1 MKNLLLIQFVSFFML
16 ASCKKETPFLGDEFK
31 PAKETIAEK
40 TDRQSTVA
48 RVSLGKTNL
57 SLISERTF
65 TYDASISTLTDED
78 KVNYTYKEAYFYET
92 SYGSYVLVNYSLAK
106 DDIDLSLIGGIEGSL
121 SNLSA
126 SMNATIVG
134 RVDTNISKTIGH
146 PALISKGLAKSNNP
160 GGTNLD
166 YQILITNKGQKLYM
180 IIGLFPPNDAKEIA
194 AFEAMV
200 ETIQIN

>member
-1 MKNLLLIQFVSFFML
+1 
-16 ASCKKETPFLGDEFK
+16 P
-31 PAKETIAEK
+31 
-40 TDRQSTVA
+40 
-48 RVSLGKTNL
+48 
-57 SLISERTF
+57 F

-106 DDIDLSLIGGIEGSL
+106 NGIELSLIGGIEGSL
-121 SNLSA
+121 SNLTA

-146 PALISKGLAKSNNP
+146 PALISKGLAKANNP

-166 YQILITNKGQKLYM
+166 YQILITNKDQKLYM
-180 IIGLFPPNDAKEIA
+180 IIGLFPPNDAKEIT